1 MLINNKNGAS
11 MFFLRG
17 LSLGVALLAASGCV
31 TSPPVQ
37 EMSDARQA
45 ITAAEEAD
53 AARFAPESL
62 GDAQRL
68 LESAERLL
76 RDQAYGAARVNA
88 VRARNRAVQALASS
102 QGAAGNTTD

>member
-11 MFFLRG
+11 MFFLRA
-17 LSLGVALLAASGCV
+17 LSLGVALSAASGCV

-45 ITAAEEAD
+45 IMAAEQAD
-53 AARFAPESL
+53 AAQFAPESL
-62 GDAQRL
+62 GDARRL
-68 LESAERLL
+68 LETAEQLL
-76 RDQAYGAARVNA
+76 RDEAYGAARVNA